1 MSIVPRAA
9 APPTSSSPAI
19 VERLLRYILEE
30 GTEIAPFA
38 PSEIAPIA
46 ACSSEM
52 DMDGALHAAARR
64 RAHAIPNDA
73 LTERLRRA
81 HTENVAHNLTL
92 MEAAS
97 EVLGALAE
105 RGVSARPLKGLMLL
119 RAGVVENIGARSC
132 VDVDMLTRPSD
143 RATVTCVLQELGFR
157 TSGVGG
163 APKHLPPFRR
173 GVVTFEIHETAFWSR
188 RKRYGLDA
196 LEACKDPLSFTLA
209 HLVHHMYVSSAVDPP
224 LAAKTIVDIVMLLHH
239 SRAMVGQGEL
249 FHEARTLS
257 EEMGLREE
265 LETLLDLG
273 QALLSGTQV
282 TEDAPSILSLCTAP
296 TSDEQAR
303 RVLAYYRQ
311 LFVRSPW
318 TMRGELLRSM
328 LAPNRATMEAA
339 YDLPPGSWRAYPSYL
354 LRPVLLAG
362 SVGRMALRAV
372 GAARTRSRA
381 RRRPGS

>member
-1 MSIVPRAA
+1 M
-9 APPTSSSPAI
+9 
-19 VERLLRYILEE
+19 RYVLEE

-52 DMDGALHAAARR
+52 DMDGAVHAAARR
-64 RAHAIPNDA
+64 RVHAIPNDA

-119 RAGVVENIGARSC
+119 REGVVENIGARSC

-143 RATVTCVLQELGFR
+143 RATVTCVLRELGFR

-173 GVVTFEIHETAFWSR
+173 GVVTIEVHETAFWSR
-188 RKRYGLDA
+188 RKRYGLDE
-196 LEACKDPLSFTLA
+196 LETCKDPLSFTLA
-209 HLVHHMYVSSAVDPP
+209 HLVHHMYVSSAVDAP
-224 LAAKTIVDIVMLLHH
+224 LAAKTIVDIVMLLRH
-239 SRAMVGQGEL
+239 SRSIAVGQGDI
-249 FHEARTLS
+249 FHEARTLT
-257 EEMGLREE
+257 EEMGLHKE

-273 QALLSGTQV
+273 HALLSGTQL
-282 TEDAPSILSLCTAP
+282 TEHARSILSLCTAP
-296 TSDEQAR
+296 TTDEQAR

-318 TMRGELLRSM
+318 TMRGELLKSM

-372 GAARTRSRA
+372 AARTRSRA